1 MQDFKARRPRKRR
14 GSGKRRDRGSP
25 EPRGAFPAAQLAPLP
40 IPARRISSRLEGF
53 AGLLSRLRAGR
64 LLTARTA
71 FALGTI
77 WLLGGAVYTVGSVW
91 NAPLSRLEITGHE
104 ALTKVQVA
112 AAAGLYP
119 GIPVGG
125 LDPLATAERLMA
137 HARVK
142 QASVRRMIPG
152 ALAIDLRERRPAALA
167 VLADGSTAMLDRE
180 GIVLEVGLSAVQAA
194 ASGLPTV
201 KTAAAPA
208 MRGARM
214 KGTAL
219 TEGLRLSERARRLAP
234 DAGRLI
240 VDATDAFSVRVH
252 LPEQGRT
259 VILPMESAEQT
270 LETYFAIEPVLERSV
285 PGFRTADLRAAQRK
299 GVGWVALRR

>member
-1 MQDFKARRPRKRR
+1 MQDFTAKRPQKRR
-14 GSGKRRDRGSP
+14 GSGKRRGRGSR
-25 EPRGAFPAAQLAPLP
+25 EPRGAYPAAQLAPLP
-40 IPARRISSRLEGF
+40 NPARRISSLLEGF
-53 AGLLSRLRAGR
+53 AGLLPRFRASRLVSS
-64 LLTARTA
+64 RTV

-77 WLLGGAVYTVGSVW
+77 WLLGGAVYTVGNAW

-104 ALTKVQVA
+104 SLTKVQVA

-125 LDPLATAERLMA
+125 LDPLSTAERLMA
-137 HARVK
+137 HARVER
-142 QASVRRMIPG
+142 ASVRRMIPG
-152 ALAIDLRERRPAALA
+152 VLAIDLRERRPAALA
-167 VLADGSTAMLDRE
+167 VLMDGSTAMLDRE
-180 GIVLEVGLSAVQAA
+180 GIVLEVGLSGVQAA

-201 KTAAAPA
+201 QTSAAPA

-214 KGTAL
+214 EGTAL

-240 VDATDAFSVRVH
+240 VDATDAFSVRLH
-252 LPEQGRT
+252 LPDRERT
-259 VILPMESAEQT
+259 VILPIESAERT
-270 LETYFAIEPVLERSV
+270 LETYFAIEPMLERSV
-285 PGFRTADLRAAQRK
+285 PGFRIADLRAAQRE